1 MDACLVGWCVSLLE
15 FALEPPPVHAEAGGA
30 HTEGGGGATADDTA
44 AARGQIAARG
54 LSQERRAR
62 LAAAAA
68 SFAVFVA
75 GEAPAPHAGDARA
88 AAWGLVARLE
98 EARGEGSPVVEAG
111 GCVEEATRECRRA
124 LVEQAGA
131 AARHD

>member
-15 FALEPPPVHAEAGGA
+15 FALEPPPVYAEGGGA
-30 HTEGGGGATADDTA
+30 HAEGGGGAAAEDTA

-75 GEAPAPHAGDARA
+75 GEAPAARA
-88 AAWGLVARLE
+88 LGARRIYHLH
-98 EARGEGSPVVEAG
+98 
-111 GCVEEATRECRRA
+111 CRIMQDACSNCWICCFR
-124 LVEQAGA
+124 V
-131 AARHD
+131 D